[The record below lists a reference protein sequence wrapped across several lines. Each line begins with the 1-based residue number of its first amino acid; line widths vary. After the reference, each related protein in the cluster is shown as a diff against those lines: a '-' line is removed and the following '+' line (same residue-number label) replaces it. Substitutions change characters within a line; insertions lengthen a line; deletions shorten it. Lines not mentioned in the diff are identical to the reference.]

1 MICLERFMSFL
12 YSIVLIILCF
22 QLLQF
27 DGLLCFLVSSHCEF
41 TNVWVLDNKRYLR
54 THQWRKH
61 WLLTVWCIIM
71 WLKTPVTRLQMML
84 FHVSAALGAPRS
96 AASDRAVCIYRT
108 RSMLLVSRPHWC
120 HDRSAWRAE
129 ADVKVAALRGGA
141 AQINLCEWLISSWRP
156 WQLPGS
162 TPASRL
168 CCKKPADG
176 WWCGR
181 DERQRY
187 KHF

>member
-1 MICLERFMSFL
+1 MVCCVS
-12 YSIVLIILCF
+12 
-22 QLLQF
+22 
-27 DGLLCFLVSSHCEF
+27 LVSSHCEF
-41 TNVWVLDNKRYLR
+41 KLFEFWTIKRYLR
-54 THQWRKH
+54 TFKDQTIRFISEENTDST
-61 WLLTVWCIIM
+61 LCDVLIM
-71 WLKTPVTRLQMML
+71 WIKTPVTRLQMAL
-84 FHVSAALGAPRS
+84 FHLLADLGAPRS
-96 AASDRAVCIYRT
+96 AASDRAVCIYWT

-129 ADVKVAALRGGA
+129 ADAKVAALRGGA

-168 CCKKPADG
+168 CCEKPADG
-176 WWCGR
+176 WCGR